1 MAAGPGVEAADLLLG
16 DRRSSKEEARWRCG
30 GGELAGTPSG
40 RGRRGA
46 LLLSAC
52 RSAGG
57 GRWGEG
63 IGRERER
70 DGGARGNEEE
80 EEMGRGEA
88 RVIGLGGLAGLKGR
102 LSWSGLRGHLGWF
115 SSLSL

>member
-40 RGRRGA
+40 RGRCRA
-46 LLLSAC
+46 LLVSAC

-63 IGRERER
+63 IGHERER
-70 DGGARGNEEE
+70 DGGARGNGEEE
-80 EEMGRGEA
+80 GIDRDEA
-88 RVIGLGGLAGLKGR
+88 RVGLGR
-102 LSWSGLRGHLGWF
+102 LQLG
-115 SSLSL
+115 